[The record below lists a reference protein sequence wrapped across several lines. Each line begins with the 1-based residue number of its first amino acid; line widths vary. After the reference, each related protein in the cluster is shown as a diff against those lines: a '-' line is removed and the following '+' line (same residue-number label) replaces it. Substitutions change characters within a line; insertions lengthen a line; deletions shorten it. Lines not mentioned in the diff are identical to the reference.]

1 MKIMVTNSSATAH
14 QDTPHTN
21 NSTTNIINEALK
33 RRARDVI
40 EDKSIDADARA
51 VIRYSLEIDDPW
63 LADLVRRVDAGEAI
77 IDELGFLQISTNE
90 VSVEE
95 KIEALTKM
103 ICRVGDEPA
112 AALLVLMSLLE
123 DAPHPK
129 ALANA
134 VKHVAFTHCGRLN
147 LYGMVDAQ
155 IALLER
161 ELLPGNILA
170 A

>member
-1 MKIMVTNSSATAH
+1 MVTNSSATAH

-33 RRARDVI
+33 RRARAVI

-95 KIEALTKM
+95 KIEALTEM
-103 ICRVGDEPA
+103 ICRAGDEPA

-134 VKHVAFTHCGRLN
+134 VKHVAFTHSGRLN

-155 IALLER
+155 IALLES
-161 ELLPGNILA
+161 ELLSSSTLA